1 MERKFDAYKLARSMY
16 PSIFNSFPVIRT
28 ANAKNRHFH
37 AAHIF
42 VSTGDAPAI
51 STQYVAWMERQLTLR
66 PISQAGPM
74 RNHREGISVVFVTR
88 HHQANLMVCVV
99 CSCCAISPYREV
111 CRAKGGIRSAE
122 RPCAMIFTLL
132 GL

>member
-1 MERKFDAYKLARSMY
+1 
-16 PSIFNSFPVIRT
+16 
-28 ANAKNRHFH
+28 
-37 AAHIF
+37 
-42 VSTGDAPAI
+42 
-51 STQYVAWMERQLTLR
+51 
-66 PISQAGPM
+66 M